1 MHPVPIQNI
10 AVIGLGTIG
19 HSVAHFFATGGCTV
33 KCFDPQREARE
44 TVTSRIHSNLE
55 QMAAAGIVAPNQ
67 IDEII
72 GRLAI
77 CDSPAQ
83 ALEEAEFVSEAAVED
98 LAVKQELFANLET
111 MVTPETILASNTSSH
126 PMSQIS
132 KRMQHR
138 QRALVTHPF
147 NPPHLLP
154 VIEVVPTAETLESV
168 VDSTMEL
175 LQRMGKQPVRLRKEV
190 PGFLINR
197 IQTAMVR
204 EVWDLLDQDVA
215 SAEDIDAAVRGSLGF
230 RLAAIGPLE
239 VCDFAGLDIWARVFG
254 NLSEDIR
261 SSTDLPAGIQKLVDS
276 GQFGTKTGRGFF
288 DYSEPGQLEDRTSKR
303 DQSFLQILKL
313 FHTA

>member
-1 MHPVPIQNI
+1 MNTTPIKNI

-19 HSVAHFFATGGCTV
+19 HSVAQFFATGGCTV

-72 GRLAI
+72 GRLVI

>member
-1 MHPVPIQNI
+1 MNTTPIKNI

-19 HSVAHFFATGGCTV
+19 HSVAQFFATGGCTV

-204 EVWDLLDQDVA
+204 EVWDLLDQGVA

>member
-1 MHPVPIQNI
+1 MNTTPIKNI

-19 HSVAHFFATGGCTV
+19 HSVAQFFATGGCTV

-77 CDSPAQ
+77 CDSAAQ

>member
-19 HSVAHFFATGGCTV
+19 HSVAQFFATGGCTV
-33 KCFDPQREARE
+33 KCFDPQKEARE
-44 TVTSRIHSNLE
+44 PATSRVHSNLKH
-55 QMAAAGIVAPNQ
+55 MAAAGIVAPDQ

-72 GRLAI
+72 DRLTI
-77 CDSPAQ
+77 CESLAQ
-83 ALEEAEFVSEAAVED
+83 ALEEAEFVSEAVVED
-98 LAVKQELFANLET
+98 LTIKQELFVNLET
-111 MVTPETILASNTSSH
+111 FVTPETILASNTSTH

-132 KRMQHR
+132 ERMQYR

-154 VIEVVPTAETLESV
+154 VIEIVPTAETSESV
-168 VDSTMEL
+168 IDSTMEL
-175 LQRMGKQPVRLRKEV
+175 LKRMGKQPVRLRKEL

-197 IQTAMVR
+197 IQNAMVR
-204 EVWDLLDQDVA
+204 EVWDLLDQGVA
-215 SAEDIDAAVRGSLGF
+215 SAEDIDVAVRGSLGF

-254 NLSEDIR
+254 NLSKDIC
-261 SSTDLPAGIQKLVDS
+261 SSTDLPTGIQKLVDS
-276 GQFGTKTGRGFF
+276 GHYGTKTGRGFI
-288 DYSEPGQLEDRTSKR
+288 DYSEPGRLENRTSNR

>member
-1 MHPVPIQNI
+1 MNTTPIKNI

-19 HSVAHFFATGGCTV
+19 HSVAQFFATGGCTV

-77 CDSPAQ
+77 CDSPAK

>member
-1 MHPVPIQNI
+1 MNTTPIKNI

-19 HSVAHFFATGGCTV
+19 HSVAQFFATGGCTV

-111 MVTPETILASNTSSH
+111 MVAPETILASNTSSH

-154 VIEVVPTAETLESV
+154 VIEVVPTAETLETV

>member
-19 HSVAHFFATGGCTV
+19 HSVAQFFATGGCTV

>member
-1 MHPVPIQNI
+1 MHPAPIKNI

-19 HSVAHFFATGGCTV
+19 HSVAQFFATGGCTV

-44 TVTSRIHSNLE
+44 SATSRIRSNLK
-55 QMAAAGIVAPNQ
+55 QMAAAGIVASDQ
-67 IDEII
+67 IGEII
-72 GRLAI
+72 GRLTI
-77 CDSPAQ
+77 CDSAAK
-83 ALEEAEFVSEAAVED
+83 ALEEAEFVSEAVVED
-98 LAVKQELFANLET
+98 LVVKQELFANLET
-111 MVTPETILASNTSSH
+111 MVTPEAILASNTSSH

-132 KRMQHR
+132 ERMQHR

-154 VIEVVPTAETLESV
+154 IIEVVPTTETSESV
-168 VDSTMEL
+168 IDSTMEL
-175 LQRMGKQPVRLRKEV
+175 LRRMGKQPVRLRKEI

-197 IQTAMVR
+197 IQNAMVR
-204 EVWDLLDQDVA
+204 EVWDLLDQGVA

-254 NLSEDIR
+254 NLSEDIC
-261 SSTDLPAGIQKLVDS
+261 SSTDLPTGIQKLVDS
-276 GQFGTKTGRGFF
+276 GHYGTKTGRGFF
-288 DYSEPGQLEDRTSKR
+288 DYSEPGRLEDRTSNR
-303 DQSFLQILKL
+303 DQSFLQILKM

>member
-1 MHPVPIQNI
+1 MNTTPIKNI

-19 HSVAHFFATGGCTV
+19 HSVAQFFATGGCTV

-55 QMAAAGIVAPNQ
+55 QMAAAGIVAPDQ

-77 CDSPAQ
+77 CDSPAK

-239 VCDFAGLDIWARVFG
+239 VCDF
-254 NLSEDIR
+254 
-261 SSTDLPAGIQKLVDS
+261 
-276 GQFGTKTGRGFF
+276 
-288 DYSEPGQLEDRTSKR
+288 
-303 DQSFLQILKL
+303 
-313 FHTA
+313 

>member
-1 MHPVPIQNI
+1 MNTAPIKNI

-19 HSVAHFFATGGCTV
+19 HSVAQFFATGGCTV

>member
-1 MHPVPIQNI
+1 
-10 AVIGLGTIG
+10 
-19 HSVAHFFATGGCTV
+19 
-33 KCFDPQREARE
+33 
-44 TVTSRIHSNLE
+44 
-55 QMAAAGIVAPNQ
+55 
-67 IDEII
+67 
-72 GRLAI
+72 
-77 CDSPAQ
+77 
-83 ALEEAEFVSEAAVED
+83 
-98 LAVKQELFANLET
+98 
-111 MVTPETILASNTSSH
+111 
-126 PMSQIS
+126 MSQIS

>member
-1 MHPVPIQNI
+1 MNTTPINNI

-19 HSVAHFFATGGCTV
+19 HSVAQFFATGGCTV

>member
-1 MHPVPIQNI
+1 MKNI
-10 AVIGLGTIG
+10 TVIGLGTIG
-19 HSVAHFFATGGCTV
+19 HSVAQVFATGKCTV
-33 KCFDPQREARE
+33 KCFDPKMEARE
-44 TVTSRIHSNLE
+44 TAIPRMRSNLE
-55 QMAAAGIVAPNQ
+55 QMSAAGIIKPDQ
-67 IDEII
+67 IDGII
-72 GRLAI
+72 SRLAI
-77 CDSPAQ
+77 CDSLAK
-83 ALEEAEFVSEAAVED
+83 ALEDTEFVSEAAVED
-98 LAVKQELFANLET
+98 LAIKQELFANLET
-111 MVTPETILASNTSSH
+111 MVAPETILASNTSSY

-132 KRMQHR
+132 ERMEHR

-154 VIEVVPTAETLESV
+154 VIEVVPTAKTSESV

-175 LQRMGKQPVRLRKEV
+175 LQQMGKQPVRLRKEI

-215 SAEDIDAAVRGSLGF
+215 SAEDIDTAVRGSLGF

-239 VCDFAGLDIWARVFG
+239 VCDFAGLDIWARVFS

-261 SSTDLPAGIQKLVDS
+261 SNTDLPAGIQKLVDS
-276 GQFGTKTGRGFF
+276 GQYGVKTGRGFF
-288 DYSEPGQLEDRTSKR
+288 DYSEPGRLEDRKTKR

-313 FHTA
+313 FHTT

>member
-1 MHPVPIQNI
+1 MNTTPIKNI

-19 HSVAHFFATGGCTV
+19 HSVAQFFATGGCTV

-147 NPPHLLP
+147 NLPHLLP

-204 EVWDLLDQDVA
+204 EVWDLLDQDVS

-261 SSTDLPAGIQKLVDS
+261 SSTDLPAGIQKLVNS

>member
-1 MHPVPIQNI
+1 MNTTPIKNI

-19 HSVAHFFATGGCTV
+19 HSVAQFFATGGCTV

-126 PMSQIS
+126 PMSKIS